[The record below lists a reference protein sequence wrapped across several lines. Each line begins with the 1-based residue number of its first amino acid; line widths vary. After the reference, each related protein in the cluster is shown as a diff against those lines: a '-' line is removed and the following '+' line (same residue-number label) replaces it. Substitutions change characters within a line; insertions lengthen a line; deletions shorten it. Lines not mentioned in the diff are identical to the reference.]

1 MARILTSHE
10 EIRQWATARGGNPM
24 MLDTPDVHEDR
35 VLLQITFGQH
45 ALNAERNEGPDNP
58 LTGGWTLSGWD
69 EWLEQLEKNGLALKV
84 NDDQPGV
91 LDNDFHFVPREG
103 NSEEQTTNAARQPA
117 NISIKTPGKD
127 DRSAPDP
134 T

>member
-45 ALNAERNEGPDNP
+45 ALNAEHNEGPDNP

-69 EWLEQLEKNGLALKV
+69 EWFEQLEKNGLALKV
-84 NDDQPGV
+84 NDDEPGV

-103 NSEEQTTNAARQPA
+103 NSEEQTTNAALQPA
-117 NISIKTPGKD
+117 NISIKTPDKD

>member
-10 EIRQWATARGGNPM
+10 DIRQWANARGGNPM
-24 MLDTPDVHEDR
+24 LLDTSGIRDET

-45 ALNAERNEGPDNP
+45 ALNAERNEGPDVS
-58 LTGGWTLSGWD
+58 LTGGWSLTGWD
-69 EWLEQLEKNGLALKV
+69 EWFEQLEKNGLAIKV
-84 NDDQPGV
+84 NDDEPGT
-91 LDNDFHFVPREG
+91 LSNDFHFVPRDGE
-103 NSEEQTTNAARQPA
+103 SEEQTTDAARHPA
-117 NISIKTPGKD
+117 NITIQSPNKD

>member
-58 LTGGWTLSGWD
+58 LTGGWALSGWD
-69 EWLEQLEKNGLALKV
+69 EWFEQLEKNGLALKV
-84 NDDQPGV
+84 NDDEPGV

>member
-69 EWLEQLEKNGLALKV
+69 EWFEQLEKNGLALKV
-84 NDDQPGV
+84 NDDEPGV

-117 NISIKTPGKD
+117 NISIQTPGKD